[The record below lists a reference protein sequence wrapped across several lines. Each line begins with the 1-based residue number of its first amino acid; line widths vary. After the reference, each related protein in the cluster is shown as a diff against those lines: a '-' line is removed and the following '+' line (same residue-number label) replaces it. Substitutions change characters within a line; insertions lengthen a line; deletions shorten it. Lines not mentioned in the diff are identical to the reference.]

1 MEHDLG
7 LETICLLISGTR
19 KRTLA
24 TKEDLTKMADAEA
37 DPYDFAGEEN
47 GMTPNTAL
55 LIVWPRKQNLTFTLT
70 LHFMY
75 ILSML
80 PI

>member
-24 TKEDLTKMADAEA
+24 TKEDLTKMADSEA

-47 GMTPNTAL
+47 GMTP
-55 LIVWPRKQNLTFTLT
+55 QNFTFTLT
-70 LHFMY
+70 LHF
-75 ILSML
+75 IDATNLECL
-80 PI
+80 L